1 MTARWIHGFAW
12 ALVAATF
19 LLIVAGASV
28 TSNRAGLA
36 VPDWPGTY
44 DHPLWRFPLHKMVG
58 GIFYE
63 HGHRLIA
70 SGVGLMTTALTLWIF
85 FTEKQRPW
93 LRKLALA
100 ALATVLGQGLLGGL
114 TVKLLLPAS
123 ISIAHAAL
131 AQAFFCITVALAL
144 VTGARWNR
152 AAEVPASKLQAGLA
166 LATTVA
172 VYLQLILGAAVR
184 HSERGILA
192 HIAGALAVT
201 LLAVLLVRQR
211 PVPRAATALGLLII
225 VQLALG
231 LLTLY
236 TRQPKLAPG
245 QPSPMQIWLPTAHLA
260 VGALILAVSFAL
272 TLRWFRGTTLNAPL
286 AAYLEMIKP
295 RIVSM
300 VLVTTGLGFFLG
312 GWQAGVWPVLLMT
325 LLGVGAA
332 TAGAAVLN
340 NYLDRDVDAKMTR
353 TRTRALP
360 AGLVAPAQALALGV
374 TLVLVGVLALV
385 WAVNLLTGFL
395 VLLAAFL
402 YVLVYTPLK
411 RVSWWN
417 TTIGA
422 IPGALPPMCGW
433 AAASGE
439 LSTGAWVLFVIL
451 FLWQHPHFFAIAW
464 MFREDYRQADLKMLP
479 VVDPTG
485 ARTFRQTLIYSLLLV
500 AGAALP
506 YSCGLAGTWYL
517 AGSLALGAGLLGVAV
532 AFIRSAGFANARRL
546 LKASIIYLPLLV
558 VLMVLDRL

>member
-1 MTARWIHGFAW
+1 MSRWLHRFAW
-12 ALVAATF
+12 LLVVATF
-19 LLIVAGASV
+19 FLIVAGASV

-36 VPDWPGTY
+36 VPDWPATY
-44 DHPLWRFPLHKMVG
+44 EHHLWRFPLEKMVG

-70 SGVGLMTTALTLWIF
+70 SIVGLMTTALTLWIF

-93 LRKLALA
+93 LRKLAIA
-100 ALATVLGQGLLGGL
+100 ALAGVILQGLLGGL
-114 TVKLLLPAS
+114 TVKLLLPPS
-123 ISIAHAAL
+123 VSIAHAAL
-131 AQAFFCITVALAL
+131 AQAFFCVTVALAL
-144 VTGARWNR
+144 VTGARW
-152 AAEVPASKLQAGLA
+152 ETGDKPAHSKLLTGLA
-166 LATTVA
+166 LALTAA
-172 VYLQLILGAAVR
+172 VYIQLILGASIR
-184 HSERGILA
+184 HSERGLLA
-192 HIAGALAVT
+192 HIAGALGVALV
-201 LLAVLLVRQR
+201 AVLLVRQR
-211 PVPRAATALGLLII
+211 PLPRAAEVLGLLLI

-245 QPSPMQIWLPTAHLA
+245 QLSPVQVWLPTLHLA
-260 VGALILAVSFAL
+260 TGALILATSFAL
-272 TLRWFRGTTLNAPL
+272 TLRLFWGATVRAPL
-286 AAYLEMIKP
+286 GAYLEMAKP
-295 RIVSM
+295 RIVSL

-312 GWQAGVWPVLLMT
+312 GQTGHAWPLLLVT

-332 TAGAAVLN
+332 TGGAAVLN
-340 NYLDRDVDAKMTR
+340 NYLDRDVDAKMAR
-353 TRTRALP
+353 TRNRALP
-360 AGLVAPAQALALGV
+360 TGRVAPAQALAFGV

-411 RVSWWN
+411 RMSWFN

-433 AAASGE
+433 AAATGE
-439 LSTGAWVLFVIL
+439 LTTGAWVLFAIL

-464 MFREDYRQADLKMLP
+464 MFKEDYRQAGLKMLP
-479 VVDPTG
+479 VVDPSG
-485 ARTFRQTLIYSLLLV
+485 RRTFRQTILYSVLLL

-506 YSCGLAGTWYL
+506 YGCGLAGPWYL
-517 AGSLALGAGLLGVAV
+517 AGSFLLGGALLAVAV
-532 AFIRSAGFANARRL
+532 RFIRSRSYLDARRL
-546 LKASIIYLPLLV
+546 LKASVIYLPLLV